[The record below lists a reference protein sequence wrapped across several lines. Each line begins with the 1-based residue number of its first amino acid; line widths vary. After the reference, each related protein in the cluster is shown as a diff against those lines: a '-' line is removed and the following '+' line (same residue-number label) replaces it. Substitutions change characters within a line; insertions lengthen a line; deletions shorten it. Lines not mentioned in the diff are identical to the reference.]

1 MKYFKVFLFLLALIP
16 LGRLIWLATNDAL
29 GANPIEFVTRS
40 TGTWSLVFLC
50 ITLAMTPL
58 RLITGSGSWIRLR
71 RMLGLFSFFYAVLH
85 FSIWLWLDQ
94 NFDLGGMLKDVIHR
108 PFIAMGFVSFVMLT
122 ILAITSNHWA
132 QKRLGRRWVV
142 LHRMVYLIAV
152 TVILHYWWHKAG
164 KNDFQTVS
172 IYALILLLLLACR
185 IPIIKSLLQ
194 RSQALR

>member
-1 MKYFKVFLFLLALIP
+1 MALIP
-16 LGRLIWLATNDAL
+16 LERLIWLATNDAL

-40 TGTWSLVFLC
+40 TGTWALVFLC
-50 ITLAMTPL
+50 ITLTMTPL

-71 RMLGLFSFFYAVLH
+71 RMLGLFSFFYGTLH

-94 NFDLGGMLKDVIHR
+94 NFDLAGMLKDVIHR

-172 IYALILLLLLACR
+172 IYALILLLLLAFR
-185 IPIIKSLLQ
+185 VLIIKSLLQ
-194 RSQALR
+194 RS

>member
-16 LGRLIWLATNDAL
+16 LERLIWLATNDAL

-40 TGTWSLVFLC
+40 TGTWALVFLC

-71 RMLGLFSFFYAVLH
+71 RMLGLFSFFYGALH

-94 NFDLGGMLKDVIHR
+94 NFDLAGMLKDVIHR

>member
-132 QKRLGRRWVV
+132 QKRLGRRWVA

-172 IYALILLLLLACR
+172 IYAFILLVLLVCR
-185 IPIIKSLLQ
+185 VPIIKSLLQ

>member
-1 MKYFKVFLFLLALIP
+1 MKYFKIFLFLLALIP
-16 LGRLIWLATNDAL
+16 LERLIWLATNDAL
-29 GANPIEFVTRS
+29 GANPIEFMTRS
-40 TGTWSLVFLC
+40 TGTWALVFLC

-58 RLITGSGSWIRLR
+58 RLITGLGSWIRLR
-71 RMLGLFSFFYAVLH
+71 RMLGLFSFFYAALH

-94 NFDLGGMLKDVIHR
+94 NFDLAGMLKDVIHR

-132 QKRLGRRWVV
+132 QKRLGRRWAA

-172 IYALILLLLLACR
+172 IYAFILLLLLVCR
-185 IPIIKSLLQ
+185 VPIIKSLLQ
-194 RSQALR
+194 RSQVLR

>member
-1 MKYFKVFLFLLALIP
+1 MKYFKVSLFLLALIP
-16 LGRLIWLATNDAL
+16 LERLIWLATNDAL

-132 QKRLGRRWVV
+132 QKRLGRRWVA

-172 IYALILLLLLACR
+172 IYAFILLLLLVCR
-185 IPIIKSLLQ
+185 VPIIKSLL
-194 RSQALR
+194 LL

>member
-71 RMLGLFSFFYAVLH
+71 RMLGLFSFFYGALH

-94 NFDLGGMLKDVIHR
+94 NFDLAGMLKDVIHR

-172 IYALILLLLLACR
+172 IYAFILLLLLVCR
-185 IPIIKSLLQ
+185 VPIIKSLLQ

>member
-1 MKYFKVFLFLLALIP
+1 MKYLKASLFLLALIP
-16 LGRLIWLATNDAL
+16 LERLIWLATNDAL

-40 TGTWSLVFLC
+40 TGTWALVFLC
-50 ITLAMTPL
+50 ITLTMTPL

-71 RMLGLFSFFYAVLH
+71 RMLGLFSFFYGTLH

-94 NFDLGGMLKDVIHR
+94 NFDLAGMLKDVIHR

-185 IPIIKSLLQ
+185 VPIIKSLLQ

>member
-1 MKYFKVFLFLLALIP
+1 MKYFKVSLFLLALIP
-16 LGRLIWLATNDAL
+16 LERLIWLASNDAL

-40 TGTWSLVFLC
+40 TGTWALVFLC
-50 ITLAMTPL
+50 ITLTMTPL

-71 RMLGLFSFFYAVLH
+71 RMLGLFSFFYGALH

-94 NFDLGGMLKDVIHR
+94 NFDLAGMLKDVIHR

-132 QKRLGRRWVV
+132 QKQLGRRWVV

-172 IYALILLLLLACR
+172 IYALILLLLLVCR

>member
-1 MKYFKVFLFLLALIP
+1 MKYFKVSLFLLALIP
-16 LGRLIWLATNDAL
+16 LERLIWLASNDAL

-40 TGTWSLVFLC
+40 TGTWALVFLC
-50 ITLAMTPL
+50 ITLTMTPL

-71 RMLGLFSFFYAVLH
+71 RMLGLFSFFYGALH

-94 NFDLGGMLKDVIHR
+94 NFDLAGMLKDVIHR

-132 QKRLGRRWVV
+132 QKQLGRRWVV

-172 IYALILLLLLACR
+172 IYAFILLLLLVCR
-185 IPIIKSLLQ
+185 VPIIKSLLQ